1 MRAEA
6 SLHNNN
12 FAPHEEG
19 RRAERDATRQ
29 TGGAKPMIFAPNKEK
44 AEKSS
49 SAERLPGLEGLVRSE
64 AEHGSAAD
72 PVRDGN

>member
-1 MRAEA
+1 MAVRIPCSEHATKKT
-6 SLHNNN
+6 
-12 FAPHEEG
+12 EEG

-49 SAERLPGLEGLVRSE
+49 SAERLPCL
-64 AEHGSAAD
+64 
-72 PVRDGN
+72 